1 MSRLSHYRL
10 RMIAL
15 ALLAGALAMFPPG
28 NAEAKREVTG
38 ECKWFGT
45 APLCDG
51 ECPKGWTL
59 TKHSKTGGG
68 NPCLTGSYARCC
80 DFQEHCVPDY
90 NSTYDPTAKR
100 KDSTGTHYQCQQCTK
115 WGEDC
120 KFKGGFNTACSHYIW
135 YNCGE
140 VPIPPSPLGK
150 PIVVPDGKPDPKPDC
165 RPPHIE
171 YDNGVCGCPAGTKGA
186 DCEVLIVH

>member
-90 NSTYDPTAKR
+90 DSTYDPTAKR
-100 KDSTGTHYQCQQCTK
+100 KDFDRH
-115 WGEDC
+115 
-120 KFKGGFNTACSHYIW
+120 
-135 YNCGE
+135 
-140 VPIPPSPLGK
+140 PLPVSAMHEMGRGLQVQGRLQHRLQ
-150 PIVVPDGKPDPKPDC
+150 PLHLV
-165 RPPHIE
+165 
-171 YDNGVCGCPAGTKGA
+171 
-186 DCEVLIVH
+186 